1 MYLCSCI
8 LQHPNVQS
16 IHDWYLI
23 SVYKWPICVCLHSH
37 ASIGKYFLL
46 SLLKSPSTHKIFN
59 NNPLIN
65 NIIQVITF
73 WEPAS
78 QHFLCYYCIFNV
90 LVHSNSCILSSIV
103 TCLIN
108 REIKTNVTPHR
119 VVRHPIVLYRF
130 IPGRVGWVQTNRPI
144 YSVHGNMKERP
155 TSPWAKS
162 GVFDTLLL
170 PHHQGSHPS
179 WTALWRAYHFP
190 GMGVPHS
197 YQPT

>member
-1 MYLCSCI
+1 MIPGTHTVFHTIYIYEQKFNTVQTVTANNLIGPVEGKFCMSVCTCVLVFYNIQMYNQYMIGTSFLYT
-8 LQHPNVQS
+8 NEQS
-16 IHDWYLI
+16 M
-23 SVYKWPICVCLHSH
+23 CVFIAMQVLGSTFTF
-37 ASIGKYFLL
+37 S
-46 SLLKSPSTHKIFN
+46 SKSPSTHKIFN

-119 VVRHPIVLYRF
+119 VV
-130 IPGRVGWVQTNRPI
+130 
-144 YSVHGNMKERP
+144 
-155 TSPWAKS
+155 
-162 GVFDTLLL
+162 
-170 PHHQGSHPS
+170 
-179 WTALWRAYHFP
+179 
-190 GMGVPHS
+190 
-197 YQPT
+197 